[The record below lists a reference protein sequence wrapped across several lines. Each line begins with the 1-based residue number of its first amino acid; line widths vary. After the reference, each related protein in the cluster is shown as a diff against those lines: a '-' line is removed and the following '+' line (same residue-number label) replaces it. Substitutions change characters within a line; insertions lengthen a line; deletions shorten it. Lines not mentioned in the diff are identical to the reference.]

1 VGGADCTTGA
11 SDGFAGPHWPWVR
24 HNCLRGRRTEEESI
38 TVMMKLTPIADGA
51 DVPHRSASFDEKMA
65 YYRSQH
71 TTTGVRATHLV
82 GIPAVAAALPLIAA
96 RPRVGVPLFLAGWSL
111 QVLGHKVFEKNSPAL
126 TKGVFTYQFCGLA
139 FWCEEMADL
148 IAGRSPLIGRK
159 DFRDLDDSGDI
170 PGIPIGDSAQV
181 N

>member
-1 VGGADCTTGA
+1 MRLRNNWLFVTPPPVRRGGQI
-11 SDGFAGPHWPWVR
+11 
-24 HNCLRGRRTEEESI
+24 TEMFE
-38 TVMMKLTPIADGA
+38 MTPIADGTE
-51 DVPHRSASFDEKMA
+51 VPPRSAPFEEKMA

-82 GIPAVAAALPLIAA
+82 GIPAVAAALPLMAA

-126 TKGVFTYQFCGLA
+126 TKGLFTYQFCGLA

-148 IAGRSPLIGRK
+148 IAGRSPFTGAEDRG
-159 DFRDLDDSGDI
+159 DRDDRGDLA
-170 PGIPIGDSAQV
+170 GIPVGDYAQAR
-181 N
+181 